1 MVMHRRAALW
11 NDDSGISRLWSRGL
25 RSAIRAGLCTALLVT
40 TGPGLLLAAV
50 AQAEPDQSSEQA
62 APLAPLAPLALPASP
77 APPAGER
84 QLAQGA
90 QPSDPGFGGGPGVA
104 RFQLSPE
111 QREKLRVARESE
123 VRKLLGLKPG
133 DPLPRVD
140 ELTDAQKKTI
150 FDAREAELRR
160 VLGLG
165 PEAPLPNRENVSD
178 EQRQLIAGAHEAR
191 IREALGLAPD
201 APLPLAEASPAS
213 GDSGAAK

>member
-11 NDDSGISRLWSRGL
+11 NDDSGISGLWSRGL
-25 RSAIRAGLCTALLVT
+25 RSAIRAGLCTALLAT

-50 AQAEPDQSSEQA
+50 AQAEQDQASEQA
-62 APLAPLAPLALPASP
+62 APLAPP

-104 RFQLSPE
+104 RFKLSPE
-111 QREKLRVARESE
+111 QREKLRAAREAE
-123 VRKLLGLKPG
+123 VRKLLGLKDG

-140 ELTDAQKKTI
+140 ELTDVQKKTI
-150 FDAREAELRR
+150 LDAREAELRR

-165 PEAPLPNRENVSD
+165 PEAPLPNRANVSD
-178 EQRQLIAGAHEAR
+178 EQRQLIAAAHEAR

-201 APLPLAEASPAS
+201 APLPLAEPSPAS
-213 GDSGAAK
+213 GDAGAVK